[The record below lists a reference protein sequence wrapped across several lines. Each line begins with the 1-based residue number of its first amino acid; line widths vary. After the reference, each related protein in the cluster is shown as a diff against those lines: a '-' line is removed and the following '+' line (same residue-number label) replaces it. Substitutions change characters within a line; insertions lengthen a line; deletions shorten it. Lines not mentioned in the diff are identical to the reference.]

1 MSPRRWLAFGVLI
14 LLIGIVVTLRGTAS
28 NDSPEHSSAS
38 DAGNGTSALRYY
50 AQALGH
56 ATSTVEG
63 DFSLPGSHALLF
75 VFTPINGY
83 ALSQAQQL
91 QAWVSSG
98 NIVVYAAE
106 NGDPE
111 LDLQFNLHR
120 TSTSVAGSGRAA
132 APIMGG
138 VNTVSGATSVTAF
151 RPTPS
156 QVPLL
161 RNKNGDVFAL
171 REAIGS
177 GVLIALSDPL
187 ILCNGYLALADN
199 GRFAADL
206 LAMTPGGGPVL
217 FDEFHHGAAAG
228 ASPAVAWITTP
239 WGAALTLAVLVIFAG
254 LAMRGRAF
262 GPAIPLETKTDRSSA
277 EYAAAVG
284 SLLHRTGARAITLD
298 TLLSATRRRVAER
311 IGLSR
316 DTPPALVSDA
326 LAQRDPAIARELKT
340 IEANLQQ
347 APASETEVLALARRL
362 HQLAYPASAVEV
374 RP

>member
-14 LLIGIVVTLRGTAS
+14 LLIGLIVTLRGTAS

-38 DAGNGTSALRYY
+38 NAGNGTSALRHY

-56 ATSTVEG
+56 PTGTVEG
-63 DFSLPGSHALLF
+63 DFSLPTSHALLF
-75 VFTPINGY
+75 VFTPVNGY
-83 ALSQAQQL
+83 ALSEAQQL
-91 QAWVSSG
+91 QAWISAG
-98 NIVVYAAE
+98 NVVVYAAE

-120 TSTSVAGSGRAA
+120 TSTGVSGAGRAA
-132 APIMGG
+132 APIMAG
-138 VNTVSGATSVTAF
+138 VSTVSGATSANAF
-151 RPTPS
+151 RTTAS

-161 RNKNGDVFAL
+161 RSSNGDVLAL
-171 REAIGS
+171 RAAIGS

-187 ILCNGYLALADN
+187 VLCNGYLTLADN
-199 GRFAADL
+199 GRLAADL
-206 LAMTPGGGPVL
+206 LAMTPGGGQVL

-228 ASPAVAWITTP
+228 ASPAVAWITTA

-254 LAMRGRAF
+254 LALRGRAF
-262 GPAIPLETKTDRSSA
+262 GPLLPLETKADRSSA

-298 TLLSATRRRVAER
+298 TLLAATRRSLAER

-316 DTPPALVSDA
+316 DTPPALVSEA
-326 LAQRDPAIARELKT
+326 LAQRDPAIGRELKS
-340 IEANLQQ
+340 IEASLQQ
-347 APASETEVLALARRL
+347 APASETEVLAVARRL
-362 HQLAYPASAVEV
+362 HDLAHPSGFPGNP
-374 RP
+374 R

>member
-1 MSPRRWLAFGVLI
+1 MSPRRWLGFGVLI
-14 LLIGIVVTLRGTAS
+14 AVIAIIVTLRGTAS

-38 DAGNGTSALRYY
+38 DGGKGTSALRYY

-56 ATSTVEG
+56 STGTVEG

-75 VFTPINGY
+75 VFTPTSGY
-83 ALSQAQQL
+83 GLSQAQQL
-91 QAWVSSG
+91 QAWLSSG
-98 NIVVYAAE
+98 NVVVYAAE

-120 TSTSVAGSGRAA
+120 TSTTVTGGGRVA
-132 APIMGG
+132 APIMAG
-138 VNTVSGATSVTAF
+138 VNTVSGATSATAF
-151 RPTPS
+151 RTTAS

-161 RNKNGDVFAL
+161 RNPNGDVLAV
-171 REAIGS
+171 RVAIGS
-177 GVLIALSDPL
+177 GVLIALTDPL
-187 ILCNGYLALADN
+187 ILCNGYLTLADN

-206 LAMTPGGGPVL
+206 LAMTPPGGPVL

-254 LAMRGRAF
+254 LALRGRAF
-262 GPAIPLETKTDRSSA
+262 GPPIPLETRADRSSA

-298 TLLSATRRRVAER
+298 TLLAATRRSLAER

-316 DTPPALVSDA
+316 DTPSDLVSQA
-326 LAQRDPAIARELKT
+326 LTQRDPAAGKELMN
-340 IEANLQQ
+340 IEAQLQQ
-347 APASETEVLALARRL
+347 RPASETEVLAVARRL
-362 HQLAYPASAVEV
+362 HALAYPSLDRGV
-374 RP
+374 RS